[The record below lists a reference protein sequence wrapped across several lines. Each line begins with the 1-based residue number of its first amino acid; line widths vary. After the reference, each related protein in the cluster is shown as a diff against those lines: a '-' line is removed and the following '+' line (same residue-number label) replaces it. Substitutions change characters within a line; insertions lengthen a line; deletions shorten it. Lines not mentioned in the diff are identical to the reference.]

1 MSTSTKQPS
10 GVMKGFS
17 FSKLAIICFLVVTLL
32 AGVLT
37 YQVGQQVA
45 LQVADTNVPTS
56 LTVDTTTT
64 TTTTAAGGSTPPQTS
79 TNSTLTTTAAAST
92 SSTTA
97 AATATPAVVTTS
109 VTSATP
115 KATTKA
121 S

>member
-1 MSTSTKQPS
+1 MSNSTKQPS

-17 FSKLAIICFLVVTLL
+17 FSKLAIICFLVVTLM

-45 LQVADTNVPTS
+45 VQVADTNVPTS
-56 LTVDTTTT
+56 LTVDNTVT

-79 TNSTLTTTAAAST
+79 SNSTLATTAVASTSSTKAAATAAST
-92 SSTTA
+92 SST
-97 AATATPAVVTTS
+97 S
-109 VTSATP
+109 STP
-115 KATTKA
+115 KAKTGA